1 MGYRNIGT
9 ISRTHGTAGA
19 MILTQCPDSSISLK
33 PGTQVLVG
41 FSASYSKPYTLTSC
55 ETYKQS
61 LIIMLRGIEMK
72 DINELKDNG
81 VFIDESLLFRD
92 KEQYYVSDLIGC
104 KGIDEQGNILGE
116 ITDVWIMPANDVWVL
131 TTKEG
136 DIPLPVIDD
145 VIVSTDIE
153 NKSIVI
159 RLIDGLRDLLPN
171 QSENDE
177 HLD

>member
-19 MILTQCPDSSISLK
+19 MILTQCPDTSINIK

-41 FSASYSKPYTLTSC
+41 FSASFSKPFTLTSC

-61 LIIMLRGIEMK
+61 LIITLNNVTMN
-72 DINELKDNG
+72 DIAELKDNG
-81 VFIDESLLFRD
+81 VFIDESALLRGDDNYFI
-92 KEQYYVSDLIGC
+92 SDLIGC
-104 KGIDEQGNILGE
+104 AGIDEDGKLLGT

-131 TTKEG
+131 SMPEG
-136 DIPLPVIDD
+136 DIPLPVIDE
-145 VIVSTDIE
+145 VILSVDIQ
-153 NKSIVI
+153 KKQIVI
-159 RLIDGLRDLLPN
+159 RLIDGLLDLLPRK
-171 QSENDE
+171 SDDS